1 MIKLKNT
8 NDAKTKLA
16 NADLPPELLKDL
28 LFQLFIMETQFEG
41 DTLNEIIILNKD
53 EPQHQIDLIPEIEEE
68 IEGYQKKLYIICDSG
83 EGLVVY
89 HELGGNDE

>member
-8 NDAKTKLA
+8 NDAKIKLA
-16 NADLPPELLKDL
+16 NEDLSPELLKDI
-28 LFQLFIMETQFEG
+28 LFQLFVMETQFQG

-53 EPQHQIDLIPEIEEE
+53 DPKHQMDLMPEFEEE
-68 IEGYQKKLYIICDSG
+68 IEGYQKTLYIICDSG
-83 EGLVVY
+83 EGLIVY